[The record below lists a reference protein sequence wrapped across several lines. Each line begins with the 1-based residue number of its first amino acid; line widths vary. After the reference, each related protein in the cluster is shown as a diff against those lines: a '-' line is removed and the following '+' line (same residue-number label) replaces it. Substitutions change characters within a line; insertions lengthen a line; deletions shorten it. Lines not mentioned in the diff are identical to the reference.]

1 MRLRA
6 IITDYASRQ
15 AEIRQVRDEVFILE
29 QKVDRAEEF
38 DGRDQLCSHVLVFD
52 DERPVAT
59 GRIDLEKGGKI
70 GRVAVLQSYRR
81 QGIGKLAMQQLEAVA
96 SEAGAER
103 LEINPPDADP
113 LKSRV
118 PGVQPRIYGSQHPSC
133 KNGTRLATSRLT
145 ICGRHAGTVALARL
159 RSGENR
165 DGLPF
170 EGG

>member
-103 LEINPPDADP
+103 LWFHAQTQAVPFYLSLGYQVCSQEFMEANIPHVKMERALPPRD
-113 LKSRV
+113 SRFA
-118 PGVQPRIYGSQHPSC
+118 G
-133 KNGTRLATSRLT
+133 GTPAQS
-145 ICGRHAGTVALARL
+145 H
-159 RSGENR
+159 
-165 DGLPF
+165 
-170 EGG
+170 